1 MFWENCVKPTNLFF
15 QNFLNIQ
22 KELQKIFKK
31 RNERGIKMVNVK
43 GKWTLIMGASRG
55 IGYHTAKFMAEQGC
69 NLILHSRKTEHCQ
82 KLLEE
87 VRALG
92 VEAFSVGAELS
103 DPEQVT
109 ALLREVDNLGKNV
122 EIVFNNAGIQT
133 PPRLDFCQTTV
144 EDFTD
149 SFQINIIAP
158 AMICYHFLPKMR
170 ENGFGRIINTSSGIH
185 LQPEFAGYAAS
196 KAALDKITVDLGYA
210 LEGSDVT
217 INLVDPGWCRTDMG
231 GKEAYF
237 PPENAVP
244 GMVLFAFTDD
254 RKSGRRIYA
263 PDFSGM
269 ELGEALEKAE
279 KVLCSPYEKL

>member
-1 MFWENCVKPTNLFF
+1 
-15 QNFLNIQ
+15 
-22 KELQKIFKK
+22 
-31 RNERGIKMVNVK
+31 MVDVK
-43 GKWTLIMGASRG
+43 GKWALITGASRG

-82 KLLEE
+82 KLLGE
-87 VRALG
+87 VRTLG

-103 DPEQVT
+103 DPEQVNS
-109 ALLREVDNLGKNV
+109 LLKEVDGLGKNV
-122 EIVFNNAGIQT
+122 EIIFNNAGIQT
-133 PPRLDFCQTTV
+133 APRMDFCTTTV
-144 EDFTD
+144 KDFTD

-158 AMICYHFLPKMR
+158 AMICYHFLPKML

-210 LEGSDVT
+210 LEGSYVM

-231 GKEAYF
+231 GKEAWF
-237 PPENAVP
+237 APENSVP
-244 GMVLFAFTDD
+244 GMVLFAFMDD

-263 PDFSGM
+263 PDFGGM
-269 ELGEALEKAE
+269 GLKEAVEKAE
-279 KVLCSPYEKL
+279 RVLGSPYENS